1 MKTVAII
8 GASNNRT
15 KYGNKAVRAYAR
27 MGYTVFPVNP
37 RESLVE
43 GLPAYPSIL
52 DVPEPVDR
60 AALYVPPSVGLG
72 IVEQAAQKGVG
83 ELFLNPGSESP
94 ELIAR
99 AQELGVPVVQGCAI
113 LDIGESP
120 GSL

>member
-8 GASNNRT
+8 GASNDRS

-27 MGYTVFPVNP
+27 MGYTVFPVNL
-37 RESLVE
+37 RQARIE

-52 DVPEPVDR
+52 DVPGPVDR
-60 AALYVPPSVGLG
+60 AALYVPPSVGLT
-72 IVEQAAQKGVG
+72 IVEQAARKGVG

-99 AQELGVPVVQGCAI
+99 ARELNIPVVEGCAI

-120 GSL
+120 GSF

>member
-8 GASNNRT
+8 GASNDRS

-37 RESLVE
+37 RESEVE

-52 DVPEPVDR
+52 DVPGSVDR
-60 AALYVPPSVGLG
+60 AALYVPPSVGLAL
-72 IVEQAAQKGVG
+72 VEEVAQKGVG

-99 AQELGVPVVQGCAI
+99 AQELGIPTVEGCAI
-113 LDIGESP
+113 LDIGERPS
-120 GSL
+120 SF